1 MPRYDILLQDNGRMV
16 LPVELRR
23 TLGVGQGGRV
33 VVQTDG
39 DRIEITTA
47 ERSRAR
53 AKARMRRLFAGR
65 DSVVDELIAERRE
78 EARRE
83 DDDHAGRRADGA

>member
-1 MPRYDILLQDNGRMV
+1 MTRYDIPLQENGRMI
-16 LPVELRR
+16 LPAELRR
-23 TLGVGQGGRV
+23 ALGVGKGGRV

-53 AKARMRRLFAGR
+53 AKARMRRLYADR
-65 DSVVDELIAERRE
+65 EDVVGELIAERRD
-78 EARRE
+78 EAARE
-83 DDDHAGRRADGA
+83 GDGPADAGER